1 MKVLDLMAT
10 GVISVTPETSFK
22 ETLNRLLDNGIG
34 SVPVVDADGKL
45 LGIVTEADL
54 VSKEA
59 YGGRRRRPLQLLADL
74 MHDGRTNGV
83 AKASGVTAGAV
94 MSQSVITASPDEDVR
109 VAARRMV
116 EKGRKRLPVVLDGHV
131 VGMLSRRDILWLFHR
146 ADGEIEKGVQAHLAS
161 FLWAPDDAEVSVS
174 VTDGVVVAIGSVKH
188 PMDVRV
194 VESAIWAVPGVVDID
209 SHLTTREPDPH
220 PVGR

>member
-22 ETLNRLLDNGIG
+22 ETLNRLLDNGIS
-34 SVPVVDADGKL
+34 SVPVVDADGVL

-74 MHDGRTNGV
+74 MHEGRTHG
-83 AKASGVTAGAV
+83 AAQAAGLTAGAV
-94 MSQSVITASPDEDVR
+94 MSAKVTATSPGEDVR

-116 EKGRKRLPVVLDGHV
+116 EKGLKRLPVVLDGHV
-131 VGMLSRRDILWLFHR
+131 VGMLSRRDVLWLFHR
-146 ADGEIEKGVQAHLAS
+146 PDDEIREGIQAHLAS
-161 FLWAPDDAEVSVS
+161 YRWAPEDAEVTVS
-174 VTDGVVVAIGSVKH
+174 VTQGVVEAVGSVKH
-188 PMDVRV
+188 AMDVCV
-194 VESAIWAVPGVVDID
+194 VESAIWAVPGVVGLD
-209 SHLTTREPDPH
+209 SSLTAREPDPH
-220 PVGR
+220 MVGR

>member
-10 GVISVTPETSFK
+10 SVISVTPETTFK
-22 ETLNRLLDNGIG
+22 ETLNRLLDNGIS
-34 SVPVVDADGKL
+34 SVPVVDADGAL

-74 MHDGRTNGV
+74 MHEGRTHGV
-83 AKASGVTAGAV
+83 AKAEGLTAGAV
-94 MSQSVITASPDEDVR
+94 MTAAVTTAAPSEDVR

-116 EKGRKRLPVVLDGHV
+116 EKGLKRLPVVLDGNV
-131 VGMLSRRDILWLFHR
+131 VGMLSRRDVLWLFHR
-146 ADGEIEKGVQAHLAS
+146 ADAEIQKGVEAHLAS
-161 FLWAPDDAEVSVS
+161 MLWAPEDTEVTVD
-174 VTDGVVVAIGSVKH
+174 VKEGVVDATGSVRH

-194 VESAIWAVPGVVDID
+194 VEAAIWAVPGVVGVRSD
-209 SHLTTREPDPH
+209 LTAREPDPH
-220 PVGR
+220 LVGR